1 MKKVLKIEDMTCV
14 NCAKVIEKHI
24 SKVEGVE
31 NIKVSFTLKQAEIEF
46 NEFLISEE
54 EIVREIE
61 KLGYR
66 IKRDLKSRI
75 KEEYILIFCIIASVY
90 FVSDMFLP
98 IPASPY
104 IQLLLSTFVQI
115 IGGYGFYLKAFKAL
129 KEGIGNME
137 VLVSVGT
144 TGAYIYSILAFLHII
159 ESTPFFETPVFIIT
173 FVRLGKF
180 IEEKIKNRALKDLF
194 SLAHLTVEDF
204 KIIRNGKDELANI
217 NEIKKGDILELKSGN
232 LCPVDGAIV
241 EGDAYINESIVTG
254 EGLPVYKRK
263 GDKVIS
269 GSILEGGKVLIKVE
283 KPFKESYAFQL
294 SKAVASTFSKK
305 PKIQR
310 LADKVSTYFVEG
322 VILFSFFTFIFWFL
336 VSGDIYK
343 SIQFTLSIL
352 VVSCP
357 CALGIAT
364 PLAITSGVS
373 KALKNGVIIRDT
385 SIFEKLPFVD
395 IFIFDKTGTL
405 TEGKMSVEKVD
416 VFDKKGLGIALSIES
431 TSNHPIAKAI
441 YEFCKERV
449 KDAPDLRN
457 CKEIK
462 GFGVKCG
469 EYIATSVSK
478 WGIEN
483 KDGYITVGVGTEE
496 KPFAIFYLK
505 DKIRKEAK
513 EVISFIK
520 NRGIKTVLLTGDS
533 RRQAMKVGKELGI
546 DEIYADSKP
555 EDKLNIIEL
564 FQNRG
569 HKVAMVGDGIN
580 DALALAKA
588 DVSIA
593 VAEGADIAKRAGD
606 VVLIEGIK
614 TIPYLI
620 THSDKTYTRIKQNL
634 MWAFVYNLL
643 AIPLA
648 GGFFS
653 WAGLVIKPEIA
664 GMMMALSSL
673 SVVINSIRK

>member
-46 NEFLISEE
+46 NEFLVSEE
-54 EIVREIE
+54 EITREIE

-66 IKRDLKSRI
+66 VKKDLKSRI
-75 KEEYILIFCIIASVY
+75 REEYILVFCIIASAY
-90 FVSDMFLP
+90 FIADMFLP

-129 KEGIGNME
+129 KESVGNME

-159 ESTPFFETPVFIIT
+159 EGTPFFETPVFIIT
-173 FVRLGKF
+173 FVKLGKF

-194 SLAHLTVEDF
+194 SIAHLTVEDF
-204 KIIRNGKDELANI
+204 KVIRDGKEEYVNI
-217 NEIKKGDILELKSGN
+217 NNIKKGDILELRGGN
-232 LCPVDGAIV
+232 LCPVDGVIV

-254 EGLPVYKRK
+254 EGIPVHKSK

-269 GSILEGGKVLIKVE
+269 GSILEGGKILISVD

-310 LADKVSTYFVEG
+310 LVDKVSTYFVEG

-343 SIQFTLSIL
+343 SIQFALSIL

-373 KALKNGVIIRDT
+373 RALKKGIIIRDT
-385 SIFEKLPFVD
+385 SVFEKMPFVD

-416 VFDKKGLGIALSIES
+416 VFDEKGLGIALSMES

-449 KDAPDLRN
+449 KDAPTLRN
-457 CKEIK
+457 CQEIK

-496 KPFAIFYLK
+496 KPFVVFYLK

-520 NRGIKTVLLTGDS
+520 GRGIKTVLLTGDS
-533 RRQAMKVGKELGI
+533 RKQAMRVGKALEI

-555 EDKLNIIEL
+555 EDKLRIVEL
-564 FQNRG
+564 FQDRG
-569 HKVAMVGDGIN
+569 YKVAMVGDGIN

-606 VVLIEGIK
+606 VILLEGIK

-620 THSDKTYTRIKQNL
+620 AHSDKTYARIKQNL
-634 MWAFVYNLL
+634 MWAFVYNVF

-648 GGFFS
+648 GGFLS